1 MELMWEVWGGM
12 LSDGS
17 ISRAVMGL
25 FCARGEWRK
34 IFLPLAG
41 SRTCPQ
47 LCLSLH
53 MASTMWGGVKN

>member
-1 MELMWEVWGGM
+1 MM

-17 ISRAVMGL
+17 ISRVVMGI